1 MYKIYKISNDKGDV
15 YYGSTKQTLQQ
26 RLYNH
31 TTKGENSKSY
41 LVLHSNYKISLMEG
55 NIPSRHIALI
65 REGYYIANFNCV
77 NRHNP
82 DPWIYKNI
90 TERRL
95 KKEYADS
102 DRGKEVQHNWYEKNK
117 EKCKAKSKRQRETN
131 REELKEWKKKHY
143 KYQSSWGGNKYTHN
157 NLLIISIDIFI

>member
-15 YYGSTKQTLQQ
+15 YFGSTKQSLEK

-31 TTKGENSKSY
+31 KRKGENSKSY
-41 LVLHSNYKISLMEG
+41 LVLHSNYKISLVED

-77 NRHNP
+77 NCHNP

-90 TERRL
+90 TEPRL
-95 KKEYADS
+95 KKEYAES

-117 EKCKAKSKRQRETN
+117 EKTKARSKRQRETK
-131 REELKEWKKKHY
+131 REELKEWSKNHY
-143 KYQSSWGGNKYTHN
+143 KYQCSWCGDKQHQN
-157 NLLIISIDIFI
+157 NLLKISMDIFK